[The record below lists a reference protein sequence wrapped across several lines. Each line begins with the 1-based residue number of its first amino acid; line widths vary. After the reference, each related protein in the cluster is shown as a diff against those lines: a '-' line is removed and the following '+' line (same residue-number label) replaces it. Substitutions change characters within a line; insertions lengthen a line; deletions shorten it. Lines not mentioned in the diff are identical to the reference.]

1 MLGILSSGLGGLLF
15 ARALIQ
21 RIAGAGFV
29 YWGDTAHGPYGS
41 RSVEQV
47 SRWVREGLKF
57 LKKKGA
63 EAIVAASGDA
73 SIASRY
79 ADARRL
85 TTQIYADVK
94 VPVIDYWDAQIKAAL
109 AATKKK
115 RVGLIGSRLAMER
128 TGMLGLE
135 QQGVAVLKKA
145 IPAMAPLIMEG
156 EEGRG
161 ETRRLVRAHLQW
173 FKTQNID
180 VLILGSMHYVRVF
193 DDIQAKMGKRI
204 TVINP
209 VDALLDLFV
218 GAGLA
223 SAHEERKQQF
233 YLTDITPRDLDIARE
248 WFGQPV
254 HCEKM

>member
-15 ARALIQ
+15 ARELAQ
-21 RIAGAGFV
+21 HAADAGFL

-47 SRWVREGLKF
+47 SIWVREGLKF
-57 LKKKGA
+57 LEKKGA
-63 EAIVAASGDA
+63 EVIVVASGDA
-73 SIASRY
+73 SVASRF
-79 ADARRL
+79 ADPRKS
-85 TTQIYADVK
+85 TTQMYPEVN

-115 RVGLIGSRLAMER
+115 RVGFFGSRLVTER

-135 QQGVAVLKKA
+135 LQGVAVLKKA
-145 IPAMAPLIMEG
+145 VAALAPLILEG
-156 EEGRG
+156 EEARG

-193 DDIQAKMGKRI
+193 DDIQAKMGKRV

-209 VDALLDLFV
+209 VRALLDLFV
-218 GAGLA
+218 AMGVSSKGGT
-223 SAHEERKQQF
+223 RQF
-233 YLTDITPRDLDIARE
+233 FLTDITPRDLDIAGA
-248 WFGQPV
+248 WFGRGV
-254 HCEKM
+254 HCEKV

>member
-15 ARALIQ
+15 ARELAQ
-21 RIAGAGFV
+21 HAADAGFL

-47 SRWVREGLKF
+47 GTWVREGLKV
-57 LKKKGA
+57 LERKGA
-63 EAIVAASGDA
+63 EAIVVASGDA

-79 ADARRL
+79 ADPRES
-85 TTQIYADVK
+85 TTQMYPEVN

-135 QQGVAVLKKA
+135 LQGMTVLKKT
-145 IPAMAPLIMEG
+145 IPALVPLIMEG
-156 EEGRG
+156 EEERG

-180 VLILGSMHYVRVF
+180 VLMLGSMHYVRVY
-193 DDIQAKMGKRI
+193 DDIQAKMGKRV
-204 TVINP
+204 TVIHP
-209 VDALLDLFV
+209 AQALLDLFV
-218 GAGLA
+218 AMGIHPKGGT
-223 SAHEERKQQF
+223 RQF
-233 YLTDITPRDLDIARE
+233 FLTDITPRDLDIAGV

-254 HCEKM
+254 HPEKIA